1 MTDQQLY
8 FAVGIPSLLA
18 LVNLAVILTL
28 FTTLGG
34 GIERVAERLD
44 NMTSSLTGAINELDK
59 RLSRVE
65 IKLGIQP

>member
-34 GIERVAERLD
+34 RIERVAERLD

>member
-8 FAVGIPSLLA
+8 IAIGIPSLLA

-28 FTTLGG
+28 FTTLSGR
-34 GIERVAERLD
+34 IQRVDERLD
-44 NMTSSLTGAINELDK
+44 HMLGAINELDK
-59 RLSRVE
+59 RLTKVE